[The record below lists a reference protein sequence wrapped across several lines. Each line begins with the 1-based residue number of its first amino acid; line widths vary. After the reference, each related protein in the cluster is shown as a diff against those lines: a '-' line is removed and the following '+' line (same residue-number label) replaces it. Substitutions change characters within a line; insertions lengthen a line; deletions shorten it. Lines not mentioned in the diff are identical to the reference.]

1 METILPNTNV
11 AARVPRALA
20 GLKVFINSAMGGPP
34 IEVEVPRK
42 PDSTPAIT
50 VFPALTLGV
59 QPKELKTMVKMT
71 AQPINSCS
79 ELVDNTASAHT
90 AKKVPGRRAMLEYN
104 TIFQSVSAHARCKVE
119 HAMIKARQSTTTG
132 TRSGFKSAMMGV
144 EMVPSPKP
152 ITPWTVAPT
161 KMISPRKI

>member
-1 METILPNTNV
+1 METLLPNTNV

-50 VFPALTLGV
+50 VFPTLTLGV

-79 ELVDNTASAHT
+79 ELVDNTRSEEHT
-90 AKKVPGRRAMLEYN
+90 SEL
-104 TIFQSVSAHARCKVE
+104 QSRGHLVCRLLL
-119 HAMIKARQSTTTG
+119 
-132 TRSGFKSAMMGV
+132 
-144 EMVPSPKP
+144 
-152 ITPWTVAPT
+152 
-161 KMISPRKI
+161 